1 LQLNCIL
8 TGSWIVNISIIILQS
23 HVLIVGAG
31 QAISELVF
39 WRFLPHQLKG
49 FVTSKH
55 RGAKMGSGDKKQQ
68 EVILSLL
75 PPLLDLQGPVG
86 SEPRF
91 LLAAG
96 A

>member
-1 LQLNCIL
+1 
-8 TGSWIVNISIIILQS
+8 
-23 HVLIVGAG
+23 
-31 QAISELVF
+31 
-39 WRFLPHQLKG
+39 
-49 FVTSKH
+49 
-55 RGAKMGSGDKKQQ
+55 MGSGDKKQQ